1 MLEVDLD
8 DYKYK
13 SPSDFPE
20 LFFFRMYIVGSSGS
34 GKTYAMTEFLK
45 KIVEY
50 LDKIYVINPAGD
62 KKVREV
68 GRDVNLYTEYS
79 TSDNATLIDIIE
91 HIKEDINVFKRYV
104 RYKDIYKRFSGL
116 DIPDDVH
123 LPSYLKTVGFE
134 SKEVKLLEMNNFER
148 PNLAYADYDYKLR
161 PPNSLIILD
170 DCVGSSIMKEGRSP
184 LINFFIRS
192 RHAKTNFIVL
202 SQFFKA
208 VPKRIRSNFTHFVLF
223 KTYDKSQLASIFEEI
238 NSYLSYDDFIKL
250 FEENTKEKHSFIVI
264 DLKNQRITKGFSDVI
279 YNFN

>member
-1 MLEVDLD
+1 MIDINLD

-13 SPSDFPE
+13 NPPDFPE

-62 KKVREV
+62 RKVREL
-68 GRDVNLYTEYS
+68 GTEVNLYTEYGS
-79 TSDNATLIDIIE
+79 SDNATLISIID
-91 HIKEDINVFKRYV
+91 HIKGDIDEFKKYI
-104 RYKDIYKRFSGL
+104 RYKDIYKRFKKL
-116 DIPDDVH
+116 DIPDDTH
-123 LPSYLKTVGFE
+123 IPSYLKSVGFE
-134 SKEVKLLEMNNFER
+134 SKEVNLLENNNYMS
-148 PNLAYADYDYKLR
+148 PPYAYDDFDYKVR

-208 VPKRIRSNFTHFVLF
+208 CPKRIRSNFTHFVLF
-223 KTYDKSQLASIFEEI
+223 KTYDKSQLMSIFEEI
-238 NSYLSYDDFIKL
+238 NSYLSLDDFLKL
-250 FEENTKEKHSFIVI
+250 FEDNTKEKHSFIVI
-264 DLKNQRITKGFSDVI
+264 DLKNQHITKGFNDII
-279 YNFN
+279 YKFQ